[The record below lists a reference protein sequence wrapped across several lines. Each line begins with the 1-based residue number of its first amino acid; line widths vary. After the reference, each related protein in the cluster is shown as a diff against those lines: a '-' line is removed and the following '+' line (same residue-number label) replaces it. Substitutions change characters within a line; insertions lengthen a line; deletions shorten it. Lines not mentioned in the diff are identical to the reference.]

1 MIKVV
6 GLVLHPRRD
15 CGSAVD
21 TIVNWAAERG
31 VTVLGLPDEITR
43 IACSAVPVPA
53 EEMVERA
60 GLLVSLGGD
69 GTMLRTM
76 RLVEGRKTPVLG
88 VNVGRLGFLA
98 EVDLPDLGEA
108 LSAIDEHRYTVES
121 RTAVR
126 TTLPASGQN
135 AGTQNAG
142 TQNAATQNAGTQ
154 GAGEHNAGKYSTG
167 EHSTGEHSTGE
178 HSTGEHSTGE
188 HSTGEQ
194 SGGREVSAFNDV
206 ALVRVPGH
214 GLAAVGIRVEGR
226 SFVNYAA
233 DAVIVSTPTG
243 STAYSF
249 SAGGPIVSPNVEAL
263 IVSAAAAHSSFN
275 RSLVLD
281 TTEQLALDVLPT
293 SGRLAIEVDGIIEGY
308 AEPGSRLEIRPV
320 PAAAQVIRFG
330 RTSFYER
337 ARRKLRVEGS
347 AQVGSADPADA
358 VVVDSFE
365 RQRYEVLLGG
375 EVAGVLHYRRH
386 GDRVELLHTEV
397 DQAFSGRGLAGRL
410 ATAALDDARSRST
423 PVVATCPFVIGYLER
438 HPEHTDIVTGPDA
451 AQAGPEAAQA
461 GPDAAHRA

>member
-1 MIKVV
+1 MGMVKVV

-15 CGSAVD
+15 CGAAIEAI
-21 TIVNWAAERG
+21 TGWAAERG
-31 VTVLGLPDEITR
+31 VTVLGLPDEVSR
-43 IACSAVPVPA
+43 ISGCTAEAVEA
-53 EEMVERA
+53 DEMVDRA

-98 EVDLPDLGEA
+98 EVDLPGLGEA
-108 LSAIDEHRYTVES
+108 LSAIDDHRFTIES
-121 RTAVR
+121 RTAVH
-126 TTLPASGQN
+126 TTLPD
-135 AGTQNAG
+135 
-142 TQNAATQNAGTQ
+142 
-154 GAGEHNAGKYSTG
+154 
-167 EHSTGEHSTGE
+167 
-178 HSTGEHSTGE
+178 
-188 HSTGEQ
+188 
-194 SGGREVSAFNDV
+194 GRAVSAFNDV

-214 GLAAVGIRVEGR
+214 GLAAVGIRLEGDG
-226 SFVNYAA
+226 FVNYAA

-249 SAGGPIVSPNVEAL
+249 SAGGPIVSPNVQAL

-281 TTEQLALDVLPT
+281 TSEQLALDVLPT

-308 AEPGSRLEIRPV
+308 ADAGSTLEIHPV
-320 PAAAQVIRFG
+320 PNAAQVIRFG

-347 AQVGSADPADA
+347 ASAVALDPSDA

-365 RQRYEVLLGG
+365 RHRYEVQISG
-375 EVAGVLHYRRH
+375 EVIGTLEYSIRT
-386 GDRVELLHTEV
+386 GQIELLNTEI

-410 ATAALDDARSRST
+410 ASAALADARSRDLT
-423 PVVATCPFVIGYLER
+423 VIATCPYVAGYLER
-438 HPEHTDIVTGPDA
+438 HSES
-451 AQAGPEAAQA
+451 
-461 GPDAAHRA
+461 

>member
-1 MIKVV
+1 MGMVKVV

-21 TIVNWAAERG
+21 TIVNWANDRG

-43 IACSAVPVPA
+43 IACSAVAVPV
-53 EEMVERA
+53 EEMVDRA

-98 EVDLPDLGEA
+98 EVDLPDLSDS
-108 LSAIDEHRYTVES
+108 LSAIDRHDFTVES

-126 TTLPASGQN
+126 TVLPD
-135 AGTQNAG
+135 
-142 TQNAATQNAGTQ
+142 
-154 GAGEHNAGKYSTG
+154 
-167 EHSTGEHSTGE
+167 
-178 HSTGEHSTGE
+178 
-188 HSTGEQ
+188 
-194 SGGREVSAFNDV
+194 GREVTAFNDI

-214 GLAAVGIRVEGR
+214 GLAAVGIRVEEHG
-226 SFVNYAA
+226 FVNYAA

-281 TTEQLALDVLPT
+281 TSEKVALDVLPT

-308 AEPGSRLEIRPV
+308 AEPGARLEIQPR

-347 AQVGSADPADA
+347 AQVGSGDVADA

-365 RQRYEVLLGG
+365 QQRYEVVLGG
-375 EVAGVLHYRRH
+375 EVAGMLHYRRH

-397 DQAFSGRGLAGRL
+397 DQAFSGQGLAGRL
-410 ATAALDDARSRST
+410 AAAALADARSR
-423 PVVATCPFVIGYLER
+423 ATSVTASCPFVSSYLER
-438 HPEHTDIVTGPDA
+438 HPEHADIVT
-451 AQAGPEAAQA
+451 QS
-461 GPDAAHRA
+461 